1 MHVAMMVR
9 QTSQR
14 FEAAFEAAWGLI
26 RAKLQLRRARGTV
39 CVNLAVSAK
48 I

>member
-1 MHVAMMVR
+1 MDQGSDFGCEFRARRIRVR
-9 QTSQR
+9 V
-14 FEAAFEAAWGLI
+14 
-26 RAKLQLRRARGTV
+26 RRAIGTV